1 MTKSTALVLAF
12 VCVLLS
18 AVAQLS
24 MKWGMSSLDS
34 SQGTGHT
41 YMQALQSGW
50 VWSGLMLYGGSAVMW
65 LLVLTRLDVSVAYPL
80 VSLGFVI
87 TIVAGVLIMSEPLSM
102 LRIAASGLIVAG
114 VTLLAFDA

>member
-24 MKWGMSSLDS
+24 MKWGMSGLDN
-34 SQGTGHT
+34 SQGMGYT
-41 YMQALQSGW
+41 YLQAIRSGW
-50 VWSGLMLYGGSAVMW
+50 VWLGLMLYGSSAVVW

-80 VSLGFVI
+80 VSFGFVV

-102 LRIAASGLIVAG
+102 IRVAASALIVAG
-114 VTLLAFDA
+114 VTLLAYDA